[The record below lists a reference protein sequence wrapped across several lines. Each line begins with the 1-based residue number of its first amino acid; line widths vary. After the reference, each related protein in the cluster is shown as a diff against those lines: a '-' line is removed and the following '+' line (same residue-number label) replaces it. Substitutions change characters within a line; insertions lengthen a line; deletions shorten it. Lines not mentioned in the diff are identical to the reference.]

1 MKKMMLAAMAAGLF
15 MGSTVSAY
23 DAYRVYA
30 GVGSN
35 ETKEFG
41 TTWINTGYSLSAD
54 ANYKS
59 IDNNKK
65 LYKAAIY
72 EFMPLEVGHDPK
84 SAVVSTNSI
93 LQGVAFGI
101 GVVHSDIHNQAITKP
116 SLNAMYEIK
125 DWLLIKGYL
134 ADASNNGLDIEVPI
148 YFKDGSGV
156 TLAASYNEMQD
167 VEQRNVLVKVYFGF

>member
-1 MKKMMLAAMAAGLF
+1 MKKMMLTAIAAGLL
-15 MGSTVSAY
+15 MSSTVSAY

-30 GVGSN
+30 GIGSN
-35 ETKEFG
+35 DTKELG
-41 TTWINTGYSLSAD
+41 ATWINPGYSLSAD

-72 EFMPLEVGHDPK
+72 ESIPIEVGHDPK

-93 LQGVAFGI
+93 LQAVGLGV
-101 GVVHSDIHNQAITKP
+101 GVIHSDIHNQAITKP

-125 DWLLIKGYL
+125 DLL
-134 ADASNNGLDIEVPI
+134 S
-148 YFKDGSGV
+148 
-156 TLAASYNEMQD
+156 
-167 VEQRNVLVKVYFGF
+167 